1 MENEMVLVFS
11 SDKLYQVEL
20 AREILEEN
28 GIESEVMNKIDSLL
42 PLGEAELYVNE
53 SDAEKALL
61 IINEVR

>member
-1 MENEMVLVFS
+1 MVLVFS

>member
-28 GIESEVMNKIDSLL
+28 GIESEVLNKIDSLL